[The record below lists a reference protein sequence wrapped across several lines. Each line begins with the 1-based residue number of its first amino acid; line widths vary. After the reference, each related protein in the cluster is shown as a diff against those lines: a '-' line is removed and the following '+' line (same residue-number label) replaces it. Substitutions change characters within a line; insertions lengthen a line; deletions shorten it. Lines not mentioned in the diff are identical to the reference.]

1 VTLRVGTSGWAY
13 AEWKPAFYPADLP
26 AKRFLEH
33 YGRVL
38 TACEIN
44 ATFYRRQPPATFA
57 KWAASVPRS
66 FRFAVKAHGAITYG
80 KELAPDRARRI
91 FDDFR
96 KGVAALGASRGPILY
111 QLHPERKRDDEQ
123 LARLLARA
131 GAEPFAV
138 ELRDESWRAAEIE
151 ARVAE
156 AGGTVCFTDE
166 DARAP
171 LSLPPGPIAYVRLRS
186 ERYTR
191 KSREA
196 WRELLEREAR
206 ARDVYVFARHEG
218 VKAGDPFTGVGL
230 AQWLVEKTR
239 VAGR

>member
-1 VTLRVGTSGWAY
+1 LSLRVGTSGWAY

-44 ATFYRRQPPATFA
+44 ATFYRRQPPETFA
-57 KWAASVPRS
+57 KWAVSVPAS
-66 FRFAVKAHGAITYG
+66 FRFAVKAHRLITYG
-80 KELAPDRARRI
+80 KELAPDLARDL
-91 FDDFR
+91 FDDFLA
-96 KGVAALGASRGPILY
+96 GLAALGSRRGPVLY
-111 QLHPERKRDDEQ
+111 QLHPKRKRDDAQ

-131 GAEPFAV
+131 GSSPFAV
-138 ELRDESWRAAEIE
+138 ELRDASWSDDEVA
-151 ARVAE
+151 ARVAA
-156 AGGTVCFTDE
+156 AGGTVSFTDE
-166 DARAP
+166 DARVP
-171 LSLPPGPIAYVRLRS
+171 ERLPPGPIAYVRLRS
-186 ERYTR
+186 ERTSR
-191 KSREA
+191 KAREA

-230 AQWLVEKTR
+230 AQWLVESTR
-239 VAGR
+239 G